1 MRFLIGAYAM
11 SPAGAQ
17 WDEALEGRYIEGL
30 KALPFMGGIEVPY
43 FSALHRWD
51 EEFFFHHADPT
62 WDYVANPIPCV
73 MSTLGSQKKF
83 GLASTD
89 TEGRRAALAM
99 MEKVNAAVRRVNDKL
114 GRRAFRAVEV
124 QSAPTSGRLNGGA
137 SVEAFT
143 RSLVEIG
150 RWQWDGA
157 ALSVEHCDSAH
168 HHVPPQKGFLTIEE
182 EIAAITAANRSLA
195 TPIGG
200 SINWGR
206 SVIDGR
212 SVDTVARHTALLLA
226 AGLMRGIILSGAS
239 GADTP
244 YGAWVDSHMPHGPE
258 RYIDAGEPGALMTER
273 EIAAFFAQTRG
284 VDLAFVGIKIAI
296 RPENASL
303 ERRLAMLRAAMLVTA
318 SAWLAAR

>member
-17 WDEALEGRYIEGL
+17 WDEALEGRYIDGL
-30 KALPFMGGIEVPY
+30 KALPFMGGIEVPF

-51 EEFFFHHADPT
+51 EDFFFRNADPG
-62 WDYVANPIPCV
+62 WDYVANPIPSV
-73 MSTLGSQKKF
+73 MGTLPKNPKF

-89 TEGRRAALAM
+89 EDGRRAALAA
-99 MEKVNAAVRRVNDKL
+99 MEKVNAAVRRVNDRL
-114 GRRAFRAVEV
+114 GRRAFRAVEL
-124 QSAPTSGRLNGGA
+124 QSAPTGGRLNGGA
-137 SVEAFT
+137 SPAAFT
-143 RSLVEIG
+143 RSLVELG
-150 RWQWDGA
+150 DWQWDGA
-157 ALSVEHCDSAH
+157 ELSVEHCDSAQH
-168 HHVPPQKGFLTIEE
+168 GVAPQKGFLTIEE

-195 TPIGG
+195 KPIGG

-244 YGAWVDSHMPHGPE
+244 YGAWADTHMPHGPE
-258 RYIDAGEPGALMTER
+258 PYVDAGEPGALMTER

-284 VDLAFVGIKIAI
+284 TNLTFVGIKIAI
-296 RPENASL
+296 RPESAPL
-303 ERRLAMLRAAMLVTA
+303 QRRLDMLRAAMLVTA
-318 SAWLAAR
+318 SAFLSAR